1 MELLVRMLIKLM
13 LKLCI
18 DRKVEDIKLEDFTED
33 FFTKTKKKL
42 ADLEERSRWNNQRF
56 DGYQEE
62 TNDIWEESESIITDV
77 MKEK

>member
-18 DRKVEDIKLEDFTED
+18 DRKVEDIKLQDFTED

-56 DGYQEE
+56 DGCQEE

>member
-56 DGYQEE
+56 DGCQEE

>member
-18 DRKVEDIKLEDFTED
+18 DRKVEDIKLQDFTED

-42 ADLEERSRWNNQRF
+42 ADLEERSR
-56 DGYQEE
+56 
-62 TNDIWEESESIITDV
+62 
-77 MKEK
+77 

>member
-33 FFTKTKKKL
+33 FLTKTKKKL

-56 DGYQEE
+56 DGCQEE

>member
-33 FFTKTKKKL
+33 FLTKTKKKL
-42 ADLEERSRWNNQRF
+42 ADLEERSR
-56 DGYQEE
+56 
-62 TNDIWEESESIITDV
+62 
-77 MKEK
+77 

>member
-1 MELLVRMLIKLM
+1 MELSVRMLIKLM

-42 ADLEERSRWNNQRF
+42 ADLEKRSRWNNQRF
-56 DGYQEE
+56 DGCQEE
-62 TNDIWEESESIITDV
+62 TNDIWEEIESIITDV

>member
-42 ADLEERSRWNNQRF
+42 ADLEERSRRNNQHF
-56 DGYQEE
+56 DGCQEE
-62 TNDIWEESESIITDV
+62 TNDIWEESESIITDI

>member
-56 DGYQEE
+56 DGCQEE
-62 TNDIWEESESIITDV
+62 TNDIWEESESIITNV

>member
-1 MELLVRMLIKLM
+1 MLIKLM

-56 DGYQEE
+56 DGCQEE
-62 TNDIWEESESIITDV
+62 TNDIWEEIESIITDV

>member
-1 MELLVRMLIKLM
+1 MLIKLM

-56 DGYQEE
+56 DGCQEE

>member
-56 DGYQEE
+56 DGCQEE
-62 TNDIWEESESIITDV
+62 TNDIWEESESIITDIK
-77 MKEK
+77 KEK

>member
-18 DRKVEDIKLEDFTED
+18 DRNVEDIKLQDFTED

-56 DGYQEE
+56 DGCQEE

-77 MKEK
+77 TKEK

>member
-18 DRKVEDIKLEDFTED
+18 DRKVEDIKLQDFTED

-56 DGYQEE
+56 DGCQEE
-62 TNDIWEESESIITDV
+62 TNDIWEETESIITDV

>member
-1 MELLVRMLIKLM
+1 MLIKLM

-33 FFTKTKKKL
+33 VFTKTKKKL
-42 ADLEERSRWNNQRF
+42 ADLEKRSRWNNQRF
-56 DGYQEE
+56 DWCQEE
-62 TNDIWEESESIITDV
+62 TNDIWEEIESIITDV

>member
-1 MELLVRMLIKLM
+1 MLIKLM

-18 DRKVEDIKLEDFTED
+18 DRKVEDIKLQDFTED

-56 DGYQEE
+56 DGCQEE
-62 TNDIWEESESIITDV
+62 TNDIWEETESIIIDV

>member
-1 MELLVRMLIKLM
+1 MLIKLM

-18 DRKVEDIKLEDFTED
+18 DRKVEDIKLQDFTED

-56 DGYQEE
+56 DGCQEE

>member
-1 MELLVRMLIKLM
+1 MLIKLM

-33 FFTKTKKKL
+33 FLTKTKKKL

-56 DGYQEE
+56 DGCQEE
-62 TNDIWEESESIITDV
+62 TNDIWEEIESIITDV

>member
-1 MELLVRMLIKLM
+1 M

-42 ADLEERSRWNNQRF
+42 ADLEERSRRNNQRF
-56 DGYQEE
+56 DGCQEE

>member
-1 MELLVRMLIKLM
+1 MLIKLM

-18 DRKVEDIKLEDFTED
+18 DRKVEDI
-33 FFTKTKKKL
+33 FTKTKKKL
-42 ADLEERSRWNNQRF
+42 ADLEKRSRWNNQRF
-56 DGYQEE
+56 DGCQEE